1 MSDILR
7 LKEGMFTAMALRQDA
22 RPLYLLVIDKIK
34 QDIENGTLK
43 PGNRLP
49 SEFDLAKEL
58 GVSRATLR
66 EALRILEDETVIIR
80 KHGVGTFVNAR
91 PVFTSGIEE
100 LFSITQMIEKNGY
113 KAGTIHV
120 NTSHPLATKDD
131 MKGFKLEDNQHLMR
145 IERIRTA
152 DDEPVVYCIDK
163 IPESVLPNDFNLD
176 KEGSIFVALQEQAN
190 IDISYAITEIEPI
203 GYHEKISSMLQS
215 PPEVSL
221 LVLKQIH
228 YDVNDRP
235 ILISINYFRADK
247 FRFQV
252 LRRRK

>member
-1 MSDILR
+1 
-7 LKEGMFTAMALRQDA
+7 MALRPDT

-34 QDIENGTLK
+34 QDIEHGILK

-66 EALRILEDETVIIR
+66 EALRILEDENVIIR
-80 KHGVGTFVNAR
+80 KHGVGTFINAQ

-100 LFSITQMIEKNGY
+100 LYSISQMIEKNGY
-113 KAGTIHV
+113 QAGTIYV
-120 NTSHPLATKDD
+120 STTHPSATTDD
-131 MKGFKLEDNQHLMR
+131 KKGFHSDEVERIVR

-163 IPESVLPNDFNLD
+163 IPESVLPNDFNFQS
-176 KEGSIFVALQEQAN
+176 GSIFVALEEQAS
-190 IDISYAITEIEPI
+190 IAISYAITEIVPI
-203 GYHEKISSMLQS
+203 GYHEKISPLLHS
-215 PPEVSL
+215 PPESSL

-228 YDVNDRP
+228 YDVTDRP
-235 ILISINYFRADK
+235 VLISINYFRADK

-252 LRRRK
+252 LRKRK

>member
-1 MSDILR
+1 
-7 LKEGMFTAMALRQDA
+7 MALRQDT

-34 QDIENGTLK
+34 QDIEAGVLK

-58 GVSRATLR
+58 GISRATLR
-66 EALRILEDETVIIR
+66 EALRILEDENVIIR
-80 KHGVGTFVNAR
+80 KHGVGTFVNAK

-100 LFSITQMIEKNGY
+100 LYSISQMIEKTGQT
-113 KAGTIHV
+113 AGTIFV
-120 NTSHPLATKDD
+120 NASKTSPTNDD
-131 MKGFKLEDNQHLMR
+131 LKSFQLVDSDHILR

-152 DDEPVVYCIDK
+152 DEEPVVYCIDK
-163 IPESVLPNDFNLD
+163 IPEHLLPKDFNFQ
-176 KEGSIFVALQEQAN
+176 KEGSLFVALEKQAN
-190 IDISYAITEIEPI
+190 IEISYAVTDIEPI
-203 GYHEKISSMLQS
+203 GYHEKISPILQS
-215 PPEVSL
+215 PPESSL

-228 YDVNDRP
+228 YDIADRP
-235 ILISINYFRADK
+235 VLISVNYFRADK